1 MNIIIYGAGAL
12 GSFVGGMLS
21 TKNTVTLVGRSMHV
35 HAVLKKGLR
44 ISENTKKVVYPAAVT
59 TITDVANLARID
71 LVILTVKAFDTP
83 AASAN
88 IVQYCDAPI
97 LSLQNGL
104 NNECLISNIAGDDRV
119 VGGVTTHGIKY
130 IEPGHICHTGSG
142 ITTIGELDGSLS
154 KRVKGYAGIFNHCG
168 IPTEVSQMI
177 TRELW
182 RKAMVN
188 AAINPLSAI
197 LKCKNGYLLENEA
210 ACRIMTGIC
219 QEVAAVASATD
230 VEIGSDMMAQVV
242 KVAHLTREN
251 QSSMLQSI
259 LQHKPT
265 EIDQI
270 NGVIMNIGNQHGIAT
285 PVNST
290 LINIIK
296 ALER

>member
-12 GSFVGGMLS
+12 GSFIGGMLS
-21 TKNTVTLVGRSMHV
+21 TKNTVTMVGRNAHV
-35 HAVLKKGLR
+35 NEVMKNGLR
-44 ISENTKKVVYPAAVT
+44 ISENTKKVVHPAAVT
-59 TITDVANLARID
+59 TIAAVADLARID

-83 AASAN
+83 TASAN

-104 NNECLISNIAGDDRV
+104 NNESLIANIAGDNRV

-154 KRVKGYAGIFNHCG
+154 KRVKRYAGMFNQCG

-210 ACRIMTGIC
+210 AYHIMTGVC
-219 QEVAAVASATD
+219 QEVAAVASAID
-230 VEIGSDMMAQVV
+230 VEIGSDMMTQVV
-242 KVAHLTREN
+242 KVAYLTREN

-265 EIDQI
+265 EINQI
-270 NGVIMNIGNQHGIAT
+270 NGIIMNIGNQQGIAT

-290 LINIIK
+290 LINIVK

>member
-21 TKNTVTLVGRSMHV
+21 TKNIVTMVGRTTHV
-35 HAVLKKGLR
+35 HAVIKNGLH
-44 ISENTKKVVYPAAVT
+44 ISEKTEKVVYPAAVT
-59 TITDVANLARID
+59 TITDVADLARTD

-83 AASAN
+83 AAAAD
-88 IVQYCDAPI
+88 IVQHCNAPI

-104 NNECLISNIAGDDRV
+104 NNECIIADIAGTNRV
-119 VGGVTTHGIKY
+119 IGGVTTHGIKY
-130 IEPGHICHTGSG
+130 IEPGHVCHTGIG
-142 ITTIGELDGSLS
+142 NTTIGELDGSLS
-154 KRVKGYAGIFNHCG
+154 KRVKGYADMFNQCG
-168 IPTEVSQMI
+168 ILTETSRMI

-182 RKAMVN
+182 RKALVN

-197 LKCKNGYLLENEA
+197 LKSKNGYLLENA
-210 ACRIMTGIC
+210 AAYRIMTNVC
-219 QEVAAVASATD
+219 QEGTAVARATG
-230 VEIGSDMMAQVV
+230 VEVGSDIMAQVV

-251 QSSMLQSI
+251 HSSMLQSV

-270 NGVIMNIGNQHGIAT
+270 NGIIMNIGKQQGIAT

-290 LINIIK
+290 LINIVK
-296 ALER
+296 AFER